1 MAASLHPGCEFE
13 RGMEGG
19 RKTREEERTIL
30 CSRVTEEVQ
39 GHSAKA
45 PFSSLFLCC
54 CDNNQEQL
62 EEETVCLA
70 YTSRSIS
77 DEK

>member
-30 CSRVTEEVQ
+30 CSRITEVQ

-45 PFSSLFLCC
+45 PFSSVFLC
-54 CDNNQEQL
+54 DNDQKQL
-62 EEETVCLA
+62 EEERVCLVN
-70 YTSRSIS
+70 TSRSIS